1 MHAYTHTHTHIGPTR
16 MCSRMKIFD
25 ILSEFATF
33 ALYAGYIRLVFV
45 SVGNKFGTFASHSP
59 PAYEYQPF

>member
-1 MHAYTHTHTHIGPTR
+1 

-25 ILSEFATF
+25 ILSELATF
-33 ALYAGYIRLVFV
+33 ALYARLHRYIRLEFV
-45 SVGNKFGTFASHSP
+45 SIGNIFGTFASNSR